1 MALPSFEQIQ
11 EYYRQGL
18 WTDSMLKTALVC
30 KAITQPQYDQLLD
43 EKRDKAASKGK
54 K

>member
-30 KAITQPQYDQLLD
+30 KAINQSQYERLLN
-43 EKRDKAASKGK
+43 EKTDKASSKAK